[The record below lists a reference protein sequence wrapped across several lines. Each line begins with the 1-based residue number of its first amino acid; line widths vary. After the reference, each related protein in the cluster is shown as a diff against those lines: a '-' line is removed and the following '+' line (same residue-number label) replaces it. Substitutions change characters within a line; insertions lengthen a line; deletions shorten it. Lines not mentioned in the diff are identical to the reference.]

1 MAKKKY
7 WWLVTALADRG
18 HSQHDLATA
27 WKVDDAVVS
36 RFIATGKPK
45 ATAERIHVLAQM
57 LHMNAGELI
66 ARLVEGLPPSSPFSK
81 IPIGVRAENSAL
93 PRKSVEA
100 ALDEAKKA
108 VQRLREL
115 MPDAR
120 IHFSIDYS
128 D

>member
-1 MAKKKY
+1 M
-7 WWLVTALADRG
+7 
-18 HSQHDLATA
+18 
-27 WKVDDAVVS
+27 AVVS
-36 RFIATGKPK
+36 CFIATGKPK

-66 ARLVEGLPPSSPFSK
+66 ARLVEGKPPGSQFDKTPISPGEENSSLPPQ
-81 IPIGVRAENSAL
+81 
-93 PRKSVEA
+93 SVEA
-100 ALDEAKKA
+100 ALDEAKRA

-128 D
+128 DLVPQHSGFD

>member
-57 LHMNAGELI
+57 LHMNAGELL
-66 ARLVEGLPPSSPFSK
+66 ARLVEGIPPRSLFDKSITAGEENSSSP
-81 IPIGVRAENSAL
+81 PQ
-93 PRKSVEA
+93 SVET